1 MLEVNEIGFI
11 GRVVDVFVI
20 TADQIDSR
28 VQDDRVTAELARITA
43 EHGASL
49 ALPADRTAGDE
60 LQVLTAEP
68 TTAFALAMELTRT
81 RAFHVGIGI
90 GPVRRPLPK
99 TTREAS
105 GPAFFAA
112 RDAATRAK
120 GSGVRLAVQMQ
131 TAPEGKSA
139 KATDAEALLG
149 LLLILRERRSDAGWE
164 LYDLLQEGLTQ
175 ADAAAR
181 LGISAPAASAR
192 AKAAHL
198 RAEAAASDPLV
209 RLLEQTDRATESEG

>member
-1 MLEVNEIGFI
+1 M
-11 GRVVDVFVI
+11 FVI

-28 VQDDRVTAELARITA
+28 VNADRVAAELERINA
-43 EHGASL
+43 AHRDEL

-60 LQVLTAEP
+60 LQALTEDAA
-68 TTAFALAMELTRT
+68 TTLALALELTRS

-90 GPVRRPLPK
+90 GAVREPLPEA
-99 TTREAS
+99 TREAS

-120 GSGVRLAVQMQ
+120 KSGIRLAIQWQ
-131 TAPEGKSA
+131 GQPQADSKRA
-139 KATDAEALLG
+139 DDAESLLA
-149 LLLILRERRSDAGWE
+149 LLLIVRERRSDAGWE
-164 LYDLLQEGLTQ
+164 LFDLLAAGLTQ

-192 AKAAHL
+192 AKAANIK
-198 RAEAAASDPLV
+198 AELAALPGLT
-209 RLLEQTDRATESEG
+209 RLLEQTDLVTRQEH